1 MKQPMTKVVSL
12 SLGLVFLLASAT
24 PNAGAQT
31 NATDLAISRAVEDQA
46 NTIVLRKKL
55 EDAKDTAGRGD
66 FVGAAKLYEDA
77 YAVSQQIGSGVD
89 VETAQTIAGLAATR
103 LALARMAQSQ
113 GDLREAD
120 AQVSR
125 VLKVDPNNA
134 DAIAFKK
141 QNDQMVVDMRGKM
154 PDAPTLERRDAAQK
168 EKIQAATLV
177 QDAKVL
183 YESGKLEEAE
193 AKLNEALKLDP
204 DSTPAYY
211 YFQLIKSA
219 RYDRDEH
226 KATTAAQDAM
236 VKVESAFNSVIPS
249 SLPVPNPYATN
260 DLIYTGPGRQ
270 MIVSKLD
277 RYRLSSIS
285 YDPPVPLREVIKDL
299 AQKIKAIDPTKT
311 GINFLID
318 NNVDTA
324 AAPPGAGGA
333 TQIDPTTGA
342 QLPAA
347 PAAASAQTDIG
358 ESVLINL
365 TDMTDVRLA
374 DVLDAICLVANS
386 PIKYSIRDYAVVFS
400 AKGPDQVQLSE
411 RMFKVDPNTFYS
423 GLESVSS
430 ASFGSV
436 NNSSGGNGGGG
447 SSGGGNSGGGSSGSG
462 NNSGGTVIA
471 VVNASPGAGG
481 LRSTGNGSGGGG
493 GGGGGGGAGTT
504 GASPLGGGGGAGGG
518 GGSVTG
524 NGGLR
529 YITTVNL
536 ASDVSSAA
544 RAYFTTLGI
553 DMAAPPGKSVV
564 FNDKLGLL
572 FVRATDQDLDTIERV
587 IQALNTVAPQVH
599 IKSRFIEVAQNDSKA
614 LGFDWYLGQFNV
626 GSQVVGTGGSSP
638 SLVVPVS
645 AANPLGAFPGNTASS
660 LVPAS
665 ANDQLLTSGLANS
678 APTLATFTGIL
689 TDPNFR
695 VAIHALEQ
703 RSGTETLGEPEVTT
717 TSGRQTQMRA
727 TKIINVITGFGFDN
741 GTGANGAT
749 AATVGGTTGGTTV
762 NQAGAA
768 SITPDTQQVE
778 TGPILDVVP
787 YVLSDGYTI
796 SMALIP
802 SDTEFG
808 GYDTISATEI
818 PGYNPGA
825 ALAGIANGTTLPV
838 ALPDFTVRQVVTTV
852 NVWDNQTVVLGGLIT
867 STVQSTKDKVP
878 FLGDL
883 PGVGRLFQSQSK
895 TEQKDNLMVFVTPTI
910 VDPAGN
916 RVHSDDELPFAQGAV
931 PTQPAFPT
939 QVMPQP
945 APTEAD
951 QPVK

>member
-1 MKQPMTKVVSL
+1 
-12 SLGLVFLLASAT
+12 
-24 PNAGAQT
+24 
-31 NATDLAISRAVEDQA
+31 
-46 NTIVLRKKL
+46 
-55 EDAKDTAGRGD
+55 
-66 FVGAAKLYEDA
+66 
-77 YAVSQQIGSGVD
+77 
-89 VETAQTIAGLAATR
+89 
-103 LALARMAQSQ
+103 
-113 GDLREAD
+113 
-120 AQVSR
+120 
-125 VLKVDPNNA
+125 
-134 DAIAFKK
+134 
-141 QNDQMVVDMRGKM
+141 
-154 PDAPTLERRDAAQK
+154 
-168 EKIQAATLV
+168 
-177 QDAKVL
+177 
-183 YESGKLEEAE
+183 
-193 AKLNEALKLDP
+193 
-204 DSTPAYY
+204 
-211 YFQLIKSA
+211 
-219 RYDRDEH
+219 
-226 KATTAAQDAM
+226 
-236 VKVESAFNSVIPS
+236 
-249 SLPVPNPYATN
+249 
-260 DLIYTGPGRQ
+260 
-270 MIVSKLD
+270 
-277 RYRLSSIS
+277 
-285 YDPPVPLREVIKDL
+285 
-299 AQKIKAIDPTKT
+299 
-311 GINFLID
+311 
-318 NNVDTA
+318 
-324 AAPPGAGGA
+324 
-333 TQIDPTTGA
+333 
-342 QLPAA
+342 
-347 PAAASAQTDIG
+347 
-358 ESVLINL
+358 
-365 TDMTDVRLA
+365 
-374 DVLDAICLVANS
+374 
-386 PIKYSIRDYAVVFS
+386 
-400 AKGPDQVQLSE
+400 
-411 RMFKVDPNTFYS
+411 
-423 GLESVSS
+423 
-430 ASFGSV
+430 
-436 NNSSGGNGGGG
+436 
-447 SSGGGNSGGGSSGSG
+447 
-462 NNSGGTVIA
+462 
-471 VVNASPGAGG
+471 
-481 LRSTGNGSGGGG
+481 
-493 GGGGGGGAGTT
+493 
-504 GASPLGGGGGAGGG
+504 
-518 GGSVTG
+518 
-524 NGGLR
+524 
-529 YITTVNL
+529 
-536 ASDVSSAA
+536 
-544 RAYFTTLGI
+544 
-553 DMAAPPGKSVV
+553 MAAPPGKSVV

-660 LVPAS
+660 LVPSS

-703 RSGTETLGEPEVTT
+703 RSGTETLGEPEITT

-727 TKIINVITGFGFDN
+727 TKIINVITGFGFNN

-749 AATVGGTTGGTTV
+749 AATVAGTTGGTTV

-825 ALAGIANGTTLPV
+825 ALAGIANGTALPV
-838 ALPDFTVRQVVTTV
+838 ALPNFTVRQVVTTV

-931 PTQPAFPT
+931 PAQPAFPA

-945 APTEAD
+945 APSDTD